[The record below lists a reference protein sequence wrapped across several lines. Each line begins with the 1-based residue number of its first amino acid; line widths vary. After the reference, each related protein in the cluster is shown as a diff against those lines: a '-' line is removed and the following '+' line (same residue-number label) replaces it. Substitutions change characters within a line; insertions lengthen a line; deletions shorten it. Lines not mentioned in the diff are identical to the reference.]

1 MINRKN
7 VELKNIILLTAVAN
21 TNDKFFIYDSLD
33 EEYIGHNYGK
43 IRLTLREAIHEDRQD
58 LIVFVAARTAI
69 SNVHEEDGHMVC
81 NASLMHIIPIPSLSE
96 LIYIKVDRQQLS
108 FYDNVEEKVYED
120 FKPTSYTLADA
131 IDDGRI
137 VYVTGKYNVQLYI
150 NIARIYTDEKG
161 HQQKVLY
168 DGGKVLHPE
177 IAIPISVIL

>member
-1 MINRKN
+1 MINSKN
-7 VELKNIILLTAVAN
+7 VELKNVVLLTAVPN
-21 TNDKFFIYDSLD
+21 TDDQFFLYDSLE

-43 IRLTLREAIHEDRQD
+43 ITLTLREAIHEDRKD
-58 LIVFVAARTAI
+58 LVVFVAARTAI
-69 SNVHEEDGHMVC
+69 SNRHIVC
-81 NASLMHIIPIPSLSE
+81 NASLAHIIPIPSVE
-96 LIYIKVDRQQLS
+96 EMIYIKVDHQQLS
-108 FYDNVEEKVYED
+108 FYDKTDEKVYED
-120 FKPTSYTLADA
+120 FKPESYTLADA

-137 VYVTGKYNVQLYI
+137 IYITGKYNVQLYM